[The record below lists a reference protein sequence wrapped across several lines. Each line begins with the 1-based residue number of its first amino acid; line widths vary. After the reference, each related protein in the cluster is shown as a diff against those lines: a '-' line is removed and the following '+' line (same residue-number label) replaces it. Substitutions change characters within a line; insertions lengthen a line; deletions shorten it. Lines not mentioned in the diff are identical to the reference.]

1 MENTNTTPQ
10 PLGRYADILYDRWFK
25 RTFGEPRHERLMQLF
40 LQALIPERK
49 IKSLSFGPQE
59 QINPTDAHKDV
70 RLDVECT
77 DEDGTRFLVEMQ
89 LKRQA
94 GFFDRAVFISSFGIQ
109 KQLLRGQ
116 KGKDNTLAPVYFIG
130 VLDFIL
136 HAADDP
142 RVMYHYM
149 LLEEVSHVVMMDYSR
164 FLNTAPPFPW
174 HKKELTQNNE
184 PAPFV

>member
-1 MENTNTTPQ
+1 M
-10 PLGRYADILYDRWFK
+10 
-25 RTFGEPRHERLMQLF
+25 RTRTSGLT
-40 LQALIPERK
+40 
-49 IKSLSFGPQE
+49 SNG
-59 QINPTDAHKDV
+59 
-70 RLDVECT
+70 T

-116 KGKDNTLAPVYFIG
+116 KGNDYTLAPVYFIG

-142 RVMYHYM
+142 RVLYRYKLQEEQTHAVMTDHFQI
-149 LLEEVSHVVMMDYSR
+149 LFLELPKARNLFAEITRRIKAASPARRGRRCALKSIFSNYS
-164 FLNTAPPFPW
+164 
-174 HKKELTQNNE
+174 
-184 PAPFV
+184 

>member
-1 MENTNTTPQ
+1 MENTNTTPRS
-10 PLGRYADILYDRWFK
+10 LGRYADILYDRWFK

-77 DEDGTRFLVEMQ
+77 DEDGTRFLVEML

-116 KGKDNTLAPVYFIG
+116 KDKDYTLAPVYFIG
-130 VLDFIL
+130 VLDFVL
-136 HAADDP
+136 HDVDDP
-142 RVMYHYM
+142 RVLYRYM
-149 LLEEVSHVVMMDYSR
+149 FMEEKTHAVINNY
-164 FLNTAPPFPW
+164 
-174 HKKELTQNNE
+174 LTLTFEVCCTSN
-184 PAPFV
+184 